1 LGTINDEQKKGLTLS
16 LKNIDRLIAMIDNL
30 LAFARMDGESGAM
43 KISSFPLLGVV
54 DEALALLAPRIEAK
68 ELRVT
73 RNVDDPLLTVRAD
86 RDKILQVFLNLLGNA
101 VKFNRE
107 RGSIAISA
115 GPGKPGFALVQVQDT
130 GVGIA
135 KEDLEKVFDRFY
147 QAGDDAVQGKEGTG
161 IGLAIVR
168 NILRL
173 HGCVVHATSEAGEGT
188 VLSFTLPLEGEQ
200 AEARVTPPPSE
211 PPAEP
216 PHDEP
221 APRGDV
227 ERPRLRIIRRG

>member
-1 LGTINDEQKKGLTLS
+1 MILKGRLGTINEEQKKGLTLS

-30 LAFARMDGESGAM
+30 LAFARMDRESGAM
-43 KISSFPLLGVV
+43 KISSFPLAGVV
-54 DEALALLAPRIEAK
+54 DEALAVLSERIEAK
-68 ELRVT
+68 ALRVT

-107 RGSIAISA
+107 QGTIEVSA
-115 GPGKPGFALVQVQDT
+115 RRGKPGLALVQVKDT

-147 QAGDDAVQGKEGTG
+147 QAGDGAPQGKEGTG

-188 VLSFTLPLEGEQ
+188 VLSFTLPLAGER
-200 AEARVTPPPSE
+200 AEAQIAPSPSE

-216 PHDEP
+216 PRDD
-221 APRGDV
+221 A